1 LKSFRSPLT
10 LTFQKATNGYIHL
23 VDRVLFLPESTTHIL
38 RSHDQ
43 FATFRQALTKTVDLA
58 VIVNDTSTHVGQTI
72 FAPTEAAFAKLGR
85 KANQFFFGPG
95 GEDYLRALLAYHIV
109 ANQTL
114 FSDVYFQEDGRG
126 QLPVNTDSEVNT
138 TLFFFGSAVPN

>member
-1 LKSFRSPLT
+1 